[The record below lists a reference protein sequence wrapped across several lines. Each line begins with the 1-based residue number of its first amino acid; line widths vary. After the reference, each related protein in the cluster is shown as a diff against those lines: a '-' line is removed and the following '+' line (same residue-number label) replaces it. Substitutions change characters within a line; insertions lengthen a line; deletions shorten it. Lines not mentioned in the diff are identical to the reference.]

1 MAVEQV
7 ARYPARCRFGRFMMT
22 SRARPS
28 FPILILAALA
38 LGGCKHNEHS
48 AAPDPK
54 PDVEQT
60 AAREPDKD
68 RSVGVV
74 SGGELEPDPDQL
86 AAGVP
91 YLRFRVDIGDSPSRG
106 PADAPVTI
114 VMFSDFECPYC
125 EEAFATIASLEKE
138 YAGQIRFVYKAMPL
152 ANHEH
157 ALLAALVGHSAQA
170 RGKFWEFHDLVFSGR
185 GIDPETLSA
194 YARQVGLDLAQIDR
208 ELDDLTYASAVRKD
222 LRMAKRLKLRSTP
235 VFFIN
240 GRMLPGARPKHIFRH
255 MIDQELSLAER
266 LADDGIASAELY
278 DYATKWGYTALVYE
292 DERPE
297 LDEDTVYPVPI
308 GDAPTRGPADA
319 PITIV
324 AFSDFQCP
332 FCARGHETMEQLRS
346 VYGDRIRFVFK
357 HFPLP
362 GHPAGALA
370 SRASF
375 AALDAG
381 KFWEFH
387 DAVFALGSRFEGRD
401 LLAIG
406 RELQIPQAALED
418 AITDEQNDP
427 AIEADLDL
435 GVRLGVTGTPAY
447 FINGRPIVG
456 AHPLID
462 FRMLIAEELDRVE
475 QARAEGVAPER
486 IYEHLTGASE

>member
-1 MAVEQV
+1 M
-7 ARYPARCRFGRFMMT
+7 PT
-22 SRARPS
+22 PRARHRFHAPFAVS
-28 FPILILAALA
+28 ILALVTSLSSLA
-38 LGGCKHNEHS
+38 GCKRE
-48 AAPDPK
+48 ADADATVIPGPDGEVGG
-54 PDVEQT
+54 DST
-60 AAREPDKD
+60 ATKAGQD
-68 RSVGVV
+68 RSIGVV
-74 SGGELEPDPDQL
+74 SDGELEPDPDQL

-91 YLRFRVDIGDSPSRG
+91 YLRFHVEVDDSPSRG

-125 EEAFATIASLEKE
+125 EEAFATVADLERE

-157 ALLAALVGHSAQA
+157 ALLAALIGHSAQA
-170 RGKFWEFHDLVFSGR
+170 QGKFWEFHDLVFSGG
-185 GIDPETLSA
+185 GIDPETLA
-194 YARQVGLDLAQIDR
+194 GYAKQVGLDLAQVDR
-208 ELDDLTYASAVRKD
+208 ELDQLTYAAAVRKD
-222 LRMAKRLKLRSTP
+222 LRTAKRLKLRSTP

-240 GRMLPGARPKHIFRH
+240 GRMLPGARPKHIFKH

-266 LADDGIASAELY
+266 LADSGVTSGQLY
-278 DYATKWGYTALVYE
+278 EYATRWGYTALVYP

-332 FCARGHETMEQLRS
+332 FCARGHETMEQVRAL
-346 VYGDRIRFVFK
+346 YGDRVRFVFK

-375 AALDAG
+375 AAADAG

-387 DAVFALGSRFEGRD
+387 DAVFAHGARFDGRD

-406 RELQIPQAALED
+406 NELGIPQPALEEAMTSSAHD
-418 AITDEQNDP
+418 AEVQ
-427 AIEADLDL
+427 ADLDL

-447 FINGRPIVG
+447 FVNGRPLVG
-456 AHPLID
+456 ALPLID
-462 FRMLIAEELDRVE
+462 FRMLIAEEFERVE
-475 QARAEGVAPER
+475 QARGQGVTPAQM
-486 IYEHLTGASE
+486 YEHLTGISD